1 MQNTATRVIA
11 VFKIMTE
18 YRVMAT
24 RLCVLSMRRRTK
36 MQTDILTKPTP
47 IATPIS
53 ARVTTFKNSLK
64 VGRM

>member
-1 MQNTATRVIA
+1 MQNTATKVIA
-11 VFKIMTE
+11 VFKIMTQ

-24 RLCVLSMRRRTK
+24 RRCVLSIRRRMK

-47 IATPIS
+47 IVTPIS

-64 VGRM
+64 VGRT